1 MDIYGDGA
9 NEILL
14 SKVLKKRR
22 NEVFLC
28 SKFGAVMSPNG
39 EFKGISSTSEY
50 VHQAC
55 ENSLKRLY
63 RSLLSTPLKDEL
75 QVKIPQNRYA
85 PFNEQIDNSIKEFMK
100 KFGQSSN
107 PYVKVRKN
115 INKLYSTNYTSKQI
129 RQRWRNILN
138 TDLCFEPLSEDEK
151 SFIVQWAESK
161 PQGDTIRWKEL
172 IPLMKTKF
180 KKLRSE
186 NKVKNFWSIRKR
198 IQEISKAKSETE
210 NSRKRKGS
218 PNGDSNAILMDT
230 SPKSEENIIHL
241 PPLNARPLETSF
253 ISEEKIHLP
262 PLNARPMETSFKS
275 EVRIHLPP
283 LNARPSMETSFKSE
297 ERIHLPPLNARPMEI
312 SFKNE
317 VNTPPLNR
325 MEILCWAADEA
336 YKRDYPTK

>member
-1 MDIYGDGA
+1 MSLFTPQI
-9 NEILL
+9 NNTIKELI
-14 SKVLKKRR
+14 KVLGHLPNFCEKICEKV
-22 NEVFLC
+22 NEQYATNF
-28 SKFGAVMSPNG
+28 
-39 EFKGISSTSEY
+39 TSNQVRQY
-50 VHQAC
+50 
-55 ENSLKRLY
+55 
-63 RSLLSTPLKDEL
+63 LKDEL

-85 PFNEQIDNSIKEFMK
+85 PFTEQIDNSIKEFMK
-100 KFGQSSN
+100 KFGQSS
-107 PYVKVRKN
+107 KVSEN

-186 NKVKNFWSIRKR
+186 NKVKNLRSIRKR
-198 IQEISKAKSETE
+198 IQEISKSKSETE

>member
-1 MDIYGDGA
+1 MSLFTPQI
-9 NEILL
+9 NNTIKELI
-14 SKVLKKRR
+14 KVLGHLPNFCEKICEKV
-22 NEVFLC
+22 NEQYATNF
-28 SKFGAVMSPNG
+28 
-39 EFKGISSTSEY
+39 TSNQVRQY
-50 VHQAC
+50 
-55 ENSLKRLY
+55 
-63 RSLLSTPLKDEL
+63 LKDEL
-75 QVKIPQNRYA
+75 QVKIPRIY
-85 PFNEQIDNSIKEFMK
+85 E
-100 KFGQSSN
+100 
-107 PYVKVRKN
+107 KVC
-115 INKLYSTNYTSKQI
+115 TNYTSKQI
-129 RQRWRNILN
+129 RQRWRNKLN

-198 IQEISKAKSETE
+198 IQEISKSKSETE